1 MTNEGDPETE
11 QECKDMLM
19 GWLKQSECLE
29 SEFGKLLKQRFETEG
44 MVNVELVCHLN
55 GWELKALQGTHL
67 GCQTSEQV
75 KAIVQRLVRE
85 FHHDIDP
92 GLIVALV
99 LGNQLGAA
107 FRLR

>member
-1 MTNEGDPETE
+1 
-11 QECKDMLM
+11 M

-55 GWELKALQGTHL
+55 GWGLKASLGTHQ

-85 FHHDIDP
+85 LHHDIDP

-107 FRLR
+107 FRLKRMH